1 MSKPRSRTWYA
12 AVATLVFLAANY
24 LSDLMRL
31 LQLKRFM
38 PWLVVLGIRN
48 TLEVSLCFVGVAIAH
63 RFGFRRS
70 AAELGLRAPVGRAV
84 AFGMLASAPM
94 LIAFAWAFRPNPNMT
109 FLTVGVGCIVAP
121 FAEEV
126 LFRAFLF
133 RQLYRRA
140 RLGFWLSA
148 LIPSVL
154 FAAAHVYQATAPAEL
169 LGILAITG
177 AGGLLSCWVF
187 TRWQDNVWTVF
198 SLHALMN
205 LWWEVFAVDETAL
218 GGWLANAARLATVG
232 LAILLTI
239 YKDRIWRP
247 LPSEAENIRLTQT
260 GPEGPSQANAE
271 RRYGGQRLMT
281 V

>member
-1 MSKPRSRTWYA
+1 MNKPRSRAWYA
-12 AVATLVFLAANY
+12 AVATIVFLVANS
-24 LSDLMRL
+24 LNDLMRPL
-31 LQLKRFM
+31 DLKRFM
-38 PWLVVLGIRN
+38 PWLLVLGIRN
-48 TLEVSLCFVGVAIAH
+48 TIEVTLCFVGVSVAH
-63 RFGFRRS
+63 GFGFRRS
-70 AAELGLRAPVGRAV
+70 AAEFGLRAPIRRALV
-84 AFGMLASAPM
+84 FALLASAPM
-94 LIAFAWAFRPNPNMT
+94 LIAFAWAFPLNPKMT

-154 FAAAHVYQATAPAEL
+154 FAAGHLYQSSDLMEL

-177 AGGLLSCWVF
+177 AGSLLCCWVF
-187 TRWQDNVWTVF
+187 IRWQDNVWTVF
-198 SLHALMN
+198 ALHALMN

-218 GGWLANAARLATVG
+218 GGWLANAARLATVVI
-232 LAILLTI
+232 AILLTI
-239 YKDRIWRP
+239 YKDHIWRP
-247 LPSEAENIRLTQT
+247 LPSEAENVRLGTET
-260 GPEGPSQANAE
+260 TRTDERVE
-271 RRYGGQRLMT
+271 RRYSGQALST